1 MRVVGGQWR
10 GRPLV
15 APSGQGT
22 RPTSDK
28 VREAVFDVLA
38 ALPEARPRAYEPEA
52 QGMLA
57 GHVVLDVFAG
67 SGALGIEALSRG
79 ATSCT
84 FIEKERAALKALHI
98 NLERLG
104 VGTAGS
110 NGHSRSP
117 LPQERPRGRVLG
129 ADAERALRA
138 DALKGSRYTLVFVDP
153 PYGRYSYVEPT
164 LTRDLAPLLA
174 PGAVLVVETDT
185 RTRPELPW
193 RVVRE
198 KRYGDTQVTFFVAD
212 DPQEA
217 EGAQEDDDAAAL

>member
-1 MRVVGGQWR
+1 MRVIGGQWR

-15 APSGQGT
+15 APAGQGT

-38 ALPEARPRAYEPEA
+38 ALPEARQSAHRPDQ
-52 QGMLA
+52 QGALA
-57 GHVVLDVFAG
+57 GHVVLDLFAG

-79 ATSCT
+79 AASCT
-84 FIEKERAALKALHI
+84 FIERERAALKALHI

-110 NGHSRSP
+110 NGHSRAPS
-117 LPQERPRGRVLG
+117 PQERPRGRVLG

-138 DALKGSRYTLVFVDP
+138 DALKGARYTLVFVDP
-153 PYGRYSYVEPT
+153 PYGHYPHVEPT
-164 LTRDLAPLLA
+164 LTRELAPLLA
-174 PGAVLVVETDT
+174 PNAVLVVETDA
-185 RTRPELPW
+185 RTRPQLPW

-198 KRYGDTQVTFFVAD
+198 KRYGDTQVTFLVTD
-212 DPQEA
+212 DTQTP
-217 EGAQEDDDAAAL
+217 EGADGDDDAAAL